1 MTTNKCLVEKLNGKL
16 LSKVRVVQ
24 ETANLS
30 GCLLGEVMAYVV
42 YADNRSI
49 TKAAEKFDEKL
60 LAKLQH
66 KFYKESAGMKSQREG
81 TKRGAVREPH
91 AQKKE
96 ATVKRGKERDSE
108 AQHKATAQGPRNGCL
123 SCKGLHWVKDCPN
136 LTETQRKEVLDRLQE
151 KKNKASEDRDTH
163 TLHRPD
169 WTNIPA
175 PIVEELQALQPSL
188 QIEQMA
194 EPIVANLADGTP
206 VDCATKLRGDL
217 QLVTSAGTVNV
228 SGVECLVLPTG
239 RDEVLLGD

>member
-1 MTTNKCLVEKLNGKL
+1 MKTRCTLLVENLQPMMQRTQAQGQCPVEFEARMSQFDDRAL
-16 LSKVRVVQ
+16 YRLVVEQ
-24 ETANLS
+24 QNFST
-30 GCLLGEVMAYVV
+30 
-42 YADNRSI
+42 I
-49 TKAAEKFDEKL
+49 
-60 LAKLQH
+60 
-66 KFYKESAGMKSQREG
+66 
-81 TKRGAVREPH
+81 REPH

-163 TLHRPD
+163 TLHVGHD
-169 WTNIPA
+169 AGDGSEMQVKQN
-175 PIVEELQALQPSL
+175 ELQALQPSL